1 MTDQSTDPATEG
13 QQPSAAP
20 EVPTTAPE
28 APEEEPAQYDAAYVR
43 KLRREAAD
51 RRREAKEAT
60 ERVAA
65 QEAELAEHRAWRL
78 DRAIVDANVGT
89 MGLPRLADPSDLM
102 TFTDRAELVDDAG
115 QPDPARISAAI
126 EALIARKPHLAAGFG
141 RMGGAW
147 DGAAGGSNPVPQPSL
162 GELVGRAARGEREP

>member
-1 MTDQSTDPATEG
+1 MTDQSTDPATEE

-20 EVPTTAPE
+20 EAPTPATEAPE
-28 APEEEPAQYDAAYVR
+28 AEPATFTPEYVR
-43 KLRREAAD
+43 GLRREASE
-51 RRREAKEAT
+51 RRRAAKEAE

-65 QEAELAEHRAWRL
+65 QETELAELRAWRL

-89 MGLPRLADPSDLM
+89 MGMQRLADPSDLM

-126 EALIARKPHLAAGFG
+126 EALIKRKPHLAAGFG

-147 DGAAGGSNPVPQPSL
+147 DGSAGGSNPTPQPSL
-162 GELVGRAARGEREP
+162 GELVGRVARGEREP